1 MFGEFAVMLIIIA
14 VIVVILLLKT
24 AVVVPQRSEY
34 VVERLGKYHATLGAG
49 FHILIP
55 FLDRVA
61 YRRTLKEQV
70 MDIPSQAC
78 ITKDN
83 VGVEVDGVLYM
94 QVIDAKLSC
103 YGIDNYKVGASQLA
117 QTSLRSAIGKIDLD
131 KTFEERESINQQVVL
146 AIDEASQNWG
156 VKVLRY
162 EIKDITPPA
171 TVMDAMER
179 QMRAEREKRAAIFKS
194 EGERQSTINVAEG
207 LKQEA
212 ISVSEGEKMKRINEA
227 QGKAQEIL
235 LVAKAT
241 AEGLRTVGEAVS
253 EDGGLKAAELRVAE
267 RYVQEFGNIAKTANS
282 LIVPSNLTDVAGVVA
297 SAMTVLEQTKGK
309 RDDFAL
315 EQE

>member
-1 MFGEFAVMLIIIA
+1 MFGEFAVMGIIVAI
-14 VIVVILLLKT
+14 IVVILLLKS
-24 AVVVPQRSEY
+24 ALVVPQRSEF

-55 FLDRVA
+55 FLDRAA
-61 YRRTLKEQV
+61 YKRSLKEQV

-83 VGVEVDGVLYM
+83 VGVEVDGVLYL

-179 QMRAEREKRAAIFKS
+179 QMRAEREKRAEIFRS
-194 EGERQSTINVAEG
+194 EGERQAAINVSEG
-207 LKQEA
+207 SKQQA
-212 ISVSEGEKMKRINEA
+212 INVSEGEKMKRINEA
-227 QGKAQEIL
+227 QGKAEEIL
-235 LVAKAT
+235 LVARAT
-241 AEGLRTVGEAVS
+241 AEGLRTVGDAMAEPS
-253 EDGGLKAAELRVAE
+253 GLKAAELRVAE
-267 RYVQEFGNIAKTANS
+267 RYVQEFGNLAKTANS
-282 LIVPSNLTDVAGVVA
+282 LIVPNNLTDIAGMVA
-297 SAMTVLEQTKGK
+297 SAMTVLEQTKDRREG
-309 RDDFAL
+309 FTL
-315 EQE
+315 EKG